1 MAKQVDITYGN
12 ALFELALEENRI
24 DALYEEVQA
33 LMELLKE
40 NMDLIKILE
49 HPRIDKDEKKKIVE
63 DTFGNRVS
71 DEITG
76 LMVMVVEKEHIGN
89 ILDILNYFIKL
100 VKKQKNIGVASVTSA
115 IDLSDSQKAHS
126 HENADL
132 CEDGYDGENTGP
144 DHKLGGQ
151 LLIGS
156 HISRHHRAGHRHR
169 RAEHSNQRR
178 ILIDTAG

>member
-115 IDLSDSQKAHS
+115 IDLSDSQKAAI
-126 HENADL
+126 EQKLIETTN
-132 CEDGYDGENTGP
+132 YDTMEIAYSV
-144 DHKLGGQ
+144 DKS
-151 LLIGS
+151 LIGGLV
-156 HISRHHRAGHRHR
+156 I
-169 RAEHSNQRR
+169 R
-178 ILIDTAG
+178 IEDRVVDSSIKTKLDKLSKTLAKA

>member
-12 ALFELALEENRI
+12 ALFELALEENKI

-33 LMELLKE
+33 LIELLKE

-115 IDLSDSQKAHS
+115 IDLSDSQKAAI
-126 HENADL
+126 EQKLIETTN
-132 CEDGYDGENTGP
+132 YDTMEIAYSV
-144 DHKLGGQ
+144 DKS
-151 LLIGS
+151 LIGGLV
-156 HISRHHRAGHRHR
+156 I
-169 RAEHSNQRR
+169 R
-178 ILIDTAG
+178 IEDRVVDSSIKTKLDKLSKTLAKA

>member
-49 HPRIDKDEKKKIVE
+49 HPRIDKEEKKKIVE

-115 IDLSDSQKAHS
+115 IDLSDSQKAAI
-126 HENADL
+126 EQKLIETTN
-132 CEDGYDGENTGP
+132 YDTMEIAYSV
-144 DHKLGGQ
+144 DKS
-151 LLIGS
+151 LIGGLV
-156 HISRHHRAGHRHR
+156 I
-169 RAEHSNQRR
+169 R
-178 ILIDTAG
+178 IEDRVVDSSIKTKLDKLSKTLAKA

>member
-12 ALFELALEENRI
+12 ALFELALEENKI

-33 LMELLKE
+33 LIELLKE

-76 LMVMVVEKEHIGN
+76 LMVMVVEKEHISN

-115 IDLSDSQKAHS
+115 IDLSDSQKAAI
-126 HENADL
+126 EQKLIETTN
-132 CEDGYDGENTGP
+132 YDTMEIAYSV
-144 DHKLGGQ
+144 DKS
-151 LLIGS
+151 LIGGLV
-156 HISRHHRAGHRHR
+156 I
-169 RAEHSNQRR
+169 R
-178 ILIDTAG
+178 IEDRVVDSSIKTKLDKLSKTLAKA